1 MKLVG
6 YGLLFFSSNLPLC
19 LMMLFRKCITTAF
32 KIPVSVKEL
41 LDLATLTNFC
51 CRASAASQQQHNQ
64 DLRRIYYIEGVTIS
78 RIHHFLP
85 GRIAF
90 NQSALRHFLIEYIA
104 P

>member
-19 LMMLFRKCITTAF
+19 LIMLFRKCITTAF

-41 LDLATLTNFC
+41 LEPATFTNFC
-51 CRASAASQQQHNQ
+51 CSASAASQQQHNQ
-64 DLRRIYYIEGVTIS
+64 DLGRIYYIEGVTIS
-78 RIHHFLP
+78 RINHFFP

-90 NQSALRHFLIEYIA
+90 NQSALRHFIPECIA